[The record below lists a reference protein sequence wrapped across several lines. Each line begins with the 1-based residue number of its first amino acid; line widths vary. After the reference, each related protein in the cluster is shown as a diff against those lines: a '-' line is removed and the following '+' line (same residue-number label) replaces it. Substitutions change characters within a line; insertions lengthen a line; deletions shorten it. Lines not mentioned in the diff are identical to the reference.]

1 MSLFDSTS
9 IPPAACQFQFV
20 HSSGPGGQHVNKS
33 STAVELRVDI
43 QLLGLNAY
51 ALRRFK
57 SLMANRI
64 NKDGILVVQ
73 TSSHRSQLKNRQ
85 QALARVDAMIQQ
97 AKERPKS
104 RIATQPSLS
113 AKRRRLDGKKKRSS
127 AKEQR
132 KKPDW

>member
-1 MSLFDSTS
+1 M
-9 IPPAACQFQFV
+9 
-20 HSSGPGGQHVNKS
+20 NKS

-43 QLLGLNAY
+43 QLVGLNVY

-73 TSSHRSQLKNRQ
+73 ASSHRSQLKNRQ

-97 AKERPKS
+97 AKERPKN